1 MWCQG
6 LCHSVGAPITL
17 FMVQQVQPIRS
28 SVMLQQYWL
37 PGHDKLQKSVP
48 ASIRNAV
55 TLNSLRQVFRP
66 WSSELPRP
74 APFDHC
80 TVTRLHSCCYRSKAA
95 CFPAVEVR
103 AAPEHLFY
111 VPVTA
116 ISLLLCVQA
125 HRHSRM
131 RTMMIHIARIVV
143 LLTVVI
149 CCRSVTVVPVREA
162 VRMLTAMPRFVY

>member
-1 MWCQG
+1 MGPLSLSHGPTGTTYQK
-6 LCHSVGAPITL
+6 LRNDT
-17 FMVQQVQPIRS
+17 QQC
-28 SVMLQQYWL
+28 WL
-37 PGHDKLQKSVP
+37 PGHEKLQKSVP

-55 TLNSLRQVFRP
+55 TLHSLRQVFGP
-66 WSSELPRP
+66 WSSELSRP

-80 TVTRLHSCCYRSKAA
+80 TVTRFHSCCYRSEPA

-103 AAPEHLFY
+103 AGPEHLFY
-111 VPVTA
+111 VRVTA

-125 HRHSRM
+125 HRHSGMRM
-131 RTMMIHIARIVV
+131 LMIHIARVIV